1 MPPSIPGLG
10 SQGGFT
16 FWLQDR
22 SGGTV
27 EHLND
32 ALQAFL
38 AEARKRPELA
48 GVNSP
53 FSAAVPQVYVDVDR
67 DKVLKE
73 GIAIGDVY
81 QTMQTFLGGLYVNQF
96 NRFGRQWRVF
106 LQAEGDVRT
115 TPDNIGRFYVRNNDG
130 DMVPLSSVQRVQ
142 KTFGPQYTNRFNVY
156 RAAQVNGAA
165 APGYSSGQALDA
177 LEDVAKATLPADVSY
192 DWADLSYQERKAAGN
207 ARTAVRAVVWSSSS

>member
-27 EHLND
+27 EHLDN
-32 ALQAFL
+32 ALQTFL

-53 FSAAVPQVYVDVDR
+53 FSAAVPQVYIDVDR

-106 LQAEGDVRT
+106 LQAEGEERAAA
-115 TPDNIGRFYVRNNDG
+115 DNIGQFYVRNNDG
-130 DMVPLSSVQRVQ
+130 NMAQDSQR
-142 KTFGPQYTNRFNVY
+142 PR
-156 RAAQVNGAA
+156 RA
-165 APGYSSGQALDA
+165 D
-177 LEDVAKATLPADVSY
+177 
-192 DWADLSYQERKAAGN
+192 
-207 ARTAVRAVVWSSSS
+207 